1 MANIVEVNGVH
12 EILMRQLPHWFKPVL
27 EYIAIMRAYSV
38 VLADCENT
46 AKGIQDNFFIQTADS
61 DTLAVWE
68 RLLGI
73 SAKPTDT
80 IEFRRERILSK
91 LDQTVPFTYWHLKK
105 RLTEL
110 YGDEYALTINPSEC
124 TLDILVTSGRYGA
137 LDLLHD
143 LIYNVIPAHLDVT
156 SNQNVENYVVSS
168 QYIATYMTM
177 VVAKDITVSV
187 SALAGGYT
195 IGMALQTTKIQT
207 I

>member
-1 MANIVEVNGVH
+1 MANVVEVAGVH
-12 EILMRQLPHWFKPVL
+12 ETLMRQLPHWFKPII

-38 VLADCENT
+38 ALADCENT
-46 AKGIQDNFFIQTADS
+46 AYGIKDNFFIQTADS

-91 LDQTVPFTYWHLKK
+91 LDQTVPFTYWHLKE

-110 YGDEYALTINPSEC
+110 FGNQYVLTIDPVEC
-124 TLDILVTSGRYGA
+124 TLDILVTSGRHGA
-137 LDLLHD
+137 IDLLND
-143 LIYNVIPAHLDVT
+143 LIYNVVPAHLDVT
-156 SNQNVENYVVSS
+156 SNQIVE
-168 QYIATYMTM
+168 QYIPNNQYIVTYMTR
-177 VVAKDITVSV
+177 VIERNINVSV

-195 IGMALQTTKIQT
+195 LGMSFQKTTIQT

>member
-12 EILMRQLPHWFKPVL
+12 EILMRQLPHWFKPII

-46 AKGIQDNFFIQTADS
+46 ANGIQDNFFIQTADS

-91 LDQTVPFTYWHLKK
+91 LDQTVPFTYWHLKE

-156 SNQNVENYVVSS
+156 SNQNVETYVVSS
-168 QYIATYMTM
+168 QYIATYMTR

-187 SALAGGYT
+187 SSLAGGYT
-195 IGMALQTTKIQT
+195 LGMAFQTTKIQT